1 MPDTGDR
8 QAWLVMTKSAY
19 RRLGGGSKYDDNPAS
34 HYSWDSTV
42 PNHLNVRAG
51 DIILLWNERESL
63 GVSVIEKI
71 DEGTDTKRRGRCV
84 SKDCRSTN
92 YEPRKTLRP
101 IYRCYECRK
110 V

>member
-1 MPDTGDR
+1 MAQSKLSLPDSGDR

-63 GVSVIEKI
+63 G
-71 DEGTDTKRRGRCV
+71 
-84 SKDCRSTN
+84 
-92 YEPRKTLRP
+92 
-101 IYRCYECRK
+101 
-110 V
+110 

>member
-1 MPDTGDR
+1 MKLSSLPDTGDR

-19 RRLGGGSKYDDNPAS
+19 RRLGGSKYDDNPAS

-42 PNHLNVRAG
+42 PNHLDVRAG

-71 DEGTDTKRRGRCV
+71 DEGTDTSVAGAASARTAGAPVRAEEDAP
-84 SKDCRSTN
+84 SDL
-92 YEPRKTLRP
+92 PLL
-101 IYRCYECRK
+101 
-110 V
+110 